1 MNEFGVKIIQFTNM
15 NPIFKGASVT
25 IVGLLALLFAVLMRD
40 KWKEP
45 LRGGFLIFI
54 GLSIFITLYGLFIL
68 ILRPQWWSLPY

>member
-1 MNEFGVKIIQFTNM
+1 MNEFGVRIIQFTNM

-25 IVGLLALLFAVLMRD
+25 IVGLLALFFALWMRD

-54 GLSIFITLYGLFIL
+54 GFSIFIILYGLFIL
-68 ILRPQWWSLPY
+68 IFRPQWWSLPY